1 MHSSTNCVEECR
13 FTSASGIHETFK
25 TSVRVYIND
34 RTYTSWRFYK
44 AKDFEEIDPEKQEEF
59 KTINPLE
66 LKLFTNDL
74 FVFDHSINRIVS
86 ITSSVRSK
94 TTIHS
99 GVLQLESGK
108 TYGRT
113 TNKKRLFYKCIPDDI
128 HLPAF
133 LIPYEIKMG
142 FHKNIKNKYVTFHFE
157 SWDSKH
163 PNGMLNEVLGDVDNL
178 EAFYEYQLYC
188 KSLNASM
195 KDMISKTNIVLSK
208 QSHQYYIDEIKRNEH
223 YNLLDRIKDH
233 VFTIDPVGS
242 VDFDDGFSICKL
254 DNGKRKMSVYI
265 ANVSIWLDALGL
277 WKSFSKRVST
287 IYLPDRKRPMLPT
300 VLSDALCSLQ
310 EGQTRFAFAM
320 DIVFEK
326 DGTVSLGENG
336 EPNIKFSNAV
346 IKVSKNYR
354 YEDSDLY
361 NNPMFKEMID
371 LTQQIDGS
379 LKDSHSLVSFW
390 MIKMNS
396 ICAEMFYLKK
406 NGIFRSVAF
415 NEKPMTKPTEHLS
428 EECRRVISQWNN
440 TTGQYL
446 FFKEGV
452 KIDHDIMNLT
462 SYIHITSPIR
472 RLVDLL
478 NQFLFAETF
487 MNTRYS
493 IDASDFTKSWINDM
507 DYINTSM
514 RSIRKIQYNCE
525 LLHKCS
531 NNPELLLTPYKGIV
545 FDKLV
550 KSDNSVSFM
559 VYLEEWNLISR
570 IRLPTN
576 TNVDNFKEAYFKVF
590 FFEDEDKSNKKIQLQ
605 LVE

>member
-1 MHSSTNCVEECR
+1 MQT
-13 FTSASGIHETFK
+13 G
-25 TSVRVYIND
+25 VRIYIND
-34 RTYTSWRFYK
+34 RTYSSWRFYK
-44 AKDFEEIDPEKQEEF
+44 AKDFEEIDSEKQEEF

-74 FVFDHSINRIVS
+74 FVFDHSTNRIVS

-94 TTIHS
+94 PTIHS

-113 TNKKRLFYKCIPDDI
+113 VNKKRLFYKCVPDDI
-128 HLPAF
+128 HLPVF

-163 PNGMLNEVLGDVDNL
+163 PQGLLHEVLGDVDNL

-195 KDMISKTNIVLSK
+195 KDMISKTNVILSK
-208 QSHQYYIDEIKRNEH
+208 QSHQTYIDDIRKNEN
-223 YNLLDRIKDH
+223 YNIVDRRKET
-233 VFTIDPVGS
+233 VFTIDPIGS

-254 DNGKRKMSVYI
+254 DNGRRKMSVYI

-310 EGQTRFAFAM
+310 EGQHRFAFVM
-320 DIVFEK
+320 DIVYEK
-326 DGTVSLGENG
+326 DGSVSIKENG
-336 EPNIKFSNAV
+336 EPNVGFSNAV

-371 LTQQIDGS
+371 LTQQLDGS

-415 NEKPMTKPTEHLS
+415 NEKPMAKPTEHLS

-478 NQFLFAETF
+478 NQFLFAEMFT
-487 MNTRYS
+487 NTRYS
-493 IDASDFTKSWINDM
+493 TDASEFVKAWIRDM

-531 NNPELLLTPYKGIV
+531 SNPELLLMPYKGIV

-576 TNVDNFKEAYFKVF
+576 TNVDNFKEAYFKLF

>member
-1 MHSSTNCVEECR
+1 MQT
-13 FTSASGIHETFK
+13 G
-25 TSVRVYIND
+25 VRIYIND
-34 RTYTSWRFYK
+34 RTYTSWKFYK
-44 AKDFEEIDPEKQEEF
+44 EKDLEEIDTEKQEEF

-74 FVFDHSINRIVS
+74 FVFDSFTNRIVS

-113 TNKKRLFYKCIPDDI
+113 SNKKRLLYKCVPDDI
-128 HLPAF
+128 HLPLF
-133 LIPYEIKMG
+133 LIPYEIKLG
-142 FHKNIKNKYVTFHFE
+142 FNKNIKNKYVTFHFE

-163 PNGMLNEVLGDVDNL
+163 PQGLLHEVLGDVDNL

-195 KDMISKTNIVLSK
+195 KNMISKTNVVLSK
-208 QSHQYYIDEIKRNEH
+208 QSHQTYIDEIKKNQQ
-223 YNLLDRIKDH
+223 YNIVDRTRDY
-233 VFTIDPVGS
+233 VFTIDPIRS
-242 VDFDDGFSICKL
+242 VDFDDGFSICKML
-254 DNGKRKMSVYI
+254 DGKRKISIYI

-287 IYLPDRKRPMLPT
+287 IYLPDRKRPMLPN

-310 EGQTRFAFAM
+310 EGHQRFAFVM
-320 DIVFEK
+320 DILYEK
-326 DGTVSLGENG
+326 NGSLSIKENG
-336 EPNIKFSNAV
+336 EPNISFSNAV
-346 IKVSKNYR
+346 IQVSKNYR
-354 YEDSDLY
+354 YEEADLY
-361 NNPMFKEMID
+361 NNNAFKEIID
-371 LTQQIDGS
+371 LTQQIDGA

-396 ICAEMFYLKK
+396 ICAEMFYSKK

-415 NEKPMTKPTEHLS
+415 TEKSIVQPTEHLS
-428 EECRRVISQWNN
+428 EECRRVITQWNN

-478 NQFLFAETF
+478 NQFLFAELF

-493 IDASDFTKSWINDM
+493 SDAVEFAKEWIKDM
-507 DYINTSM
+507 DYVNTSM

-531 NNPELLLTPYKGIV
+531 KFPELLETPYKGIV

-559 VYLEEWNLISR
+559 VYLEEWKLMSR
-570 IRLPTN
+570 IRLPTH
-576 TNVDNFKEAYFKVF
+576 TNVDNFKEAYFKLF

>member
-1 MHSSTNCVEECR
+1 
-13 FTSASGIHETFK
+13 
-25 TSVRVYIND
+25 
-34 RTYTSWRFYK
+34 
-44 AKDFEEIDPEKQEEF
+44 
-59 KTINPLE
+59 
-66 LKLFTNDL
+66 
-74 FVFDHSINRIVS
+74 
-86 ITSSVRSK
+86 
-94 TTIHS
+94 
-99 GVLQLESGK
+99 
-108 TYGRT
+108 
-113 TNKKRLFYKCIPDDI
+113 
-128 HLPAF
+128 
-133 LIPYEIKMG
+133 
-142 FHKNIKNKYVTFHFE
+142 
-157 SWDSKH
+157 
-163 PNGMLNEVLGDVDNL
+163 
-178 EAFYEYQLYC
+178 
-188 KSLNASM
+188 
-195 KDMISKTNIVLSK
+195 
-208 QSHQYYIDEIKRNEH
+208 
-223 YNLLDRIKDH
+223 
-233 VFTIDPVGS
+233 
-242 VDFDDGFSICKL
+242 
-254 DNGKRKMSVYI
+254 MSVYI

-310 EGQTRFAFAM
+310 EGQQRFAFVM
-320 DIVFEK
+320 DIIYEK
-326 DGTVSLGENG
+326 DGSVAITENG
-336 EPNIKFSNAV
+336 EPNISFSNAV

-354 YEDSDLY
+354 YENSDLY

-390 MIKMNS
+390 MIRMNS
-396 ICAEMFYLKK
+396 ICAEMFYLRKT
-406 NGIFRSVAF
+406 GIFRSVAF
-415 NEKPMTKPTEHLS
+415 NEKPMTQSTEHLS

-493 IDASDFTKSWINDM
+493 SDASEFTKAWIGDM
-507 DYINTSM
+507 DYVNTSM

-531 NNPELLLTPYKGIV
+531 KNPELLLMPYKGIV

-550 KSDNSVSFM
+550 KSDSSVSFM
-559 VYLEEWNLISR
+559 VYLEEWKLISR
-570 IRLPTN
+570 IRLPTQ
-576 TNVDNFKEAYFKVF
+576 TNVDDFKEAYFKLF

-605 LVE
+605 FVE

>member
-1 MHSSTNCVEECR
+1 MQT
-13 FTSASGIHETFK
+13 G
-25 TSVRVYIND
+25 VRIYIND

-44 AKDFEEIDPEKQEEF
+44 AKDLEEIDTEKQEEF

-74 FVFDHSINRIVS
+74 FVFDSFTNRIVS

-113 TNKKRLFYKCIPDDI
+113 SNKKRLLYKCVPDDI
-128 HLPAF
+128 HLPLF
-133 LIPYEIKMG
+133 LIPYEIKLG
-142 FHKNIKNKYVTFHFE
+142 FNKNIKNKYVTFHFE

-163 PNGMLNEVLGDVDNL
+163 PQGLLHEVLGDVDNL

-195 KDMISKTNIVLSK
+195 KNMISKTNVVLSK
-208 QSHQYYIDEIKRNEH
+208 QSHQTYIDEIKKNQQ
-223 YNLLDRIKDH
+223 YNIVDRTRDY
-233 VFTIDPVGS
+233 VFTIDPIRS
-242 VDFDDGFSICKL
+242 VDFDDGFSICKML
-254 DNGKRKMSVYI
+254 DGKRKISIYI

-310 EGQTRFAFAM
+310 EGHQRFAFVM
-320 DIVFEK
+320 DILYEK
-326 DGTVSLGENG
+326 NGSLSIKENG
-336 EPNIKFSNAV
+336 EPNISFSNAV
-346 IKVSKNYR
+346 IQVSKNYR
-354 YEDSDLY
+354 YEEADLY
-361 NNPMFKEMID
+361 NNNAFKEIID
-371 LTQQIDGS
+371 LTQQIDGA

-396 ICAEMFYLKK
+396 ICAEMFYSKK

-415 NEKPMTKPTEHLS
+415 TEKSIVQPTEHLS
-428 EECRRVISQWNN
+428 EECRRVITQWNN

-478 NQFLFAETF
+478 NEFLFAELF

-493 IDASDFTKSWINDM
+493 SDAVEFAKEWIKDM
-507 DYINTSM
+507 DYVNTSM

-531 NNPELLLTPYKGIV
+531 KFPELLETPYKGIV

-559 VYLEEWNLISR
+559 VYLEEWKLMSR
-570 IRLPTN
+570 IRLPTH
-576 TNVDNFKEAYFKVF
+576 TNVDNFKEAYFKLF

>member
-1 MHSSTNCVEECR
+1 MHSSTQFVEECR
-13 FTSASGIHETFK
+13 FK
-25 TSVRVYIND
+25 TDVRIYIND

-44 AKDFEEIDPEKQEEF
+44 AKDFEEIDAEKQERF
-59 KTINPLE
+59 KTVNPLE

-74 FVFDHSINRIVS
+74 FVFDDSTNKIVS

-113 TNKKRLFYKCIPDDI
+113 LNKKRMFYKCIPDDI

-133 LIPYEIKMG
+133 LIPYETKMG

-163 PNGMLNEVLGDVDNL
+163 PQGLLQEVLGDVDNL

-188 KSLNASM
+188 KSLNSSM
-195 KDMISKTNIVLSK
+195 KDMISKTNVVLSK
-208 QSHQYYIDEIKRNEH
+208 QSHQDYIDEIRKNKN
-223 YNLLDRIKDH
+223 YNIVDRIKDY
-233 VFTIDPVGS
+233 VFTIDPIGS

-254 DNGKRKMSVYI
+254 DNGRRKMSVYI

-310 EGQTRFAFAM
+310 EGQQRFAFVM
-320 DIVFEK
+320 DIVFDK
-326 DGTVSLGENG
+326 DGSIAIGENG
-336 EPNIKFSNAV
+336 EPNITFSNAV

-354 YEDSDLY
+354 YEESDLY
-361 NNPMFKEMID
+361 NNLMFKEMID
-371 LTQQIDGS
+371 LTQQIDGL

-396 ICAEMFYLKK
+396 ICAEMFYSKK

-478 NQFLFAETF
+478 NQFLFAEMFT
-487 MNTRYS
+487 NTRYS

-576 TNVDNFKEAYFKVF
+576 TNVDNFKEAYFKLF